1 MDNVNNEQN
10 TTVTPK
16 ATTKGRSVL
25 PLIDI
30 KANDLTNYFSD
41 HIQGRTQLPVLIRR
55 LIHSTCEHLTK
66 VEFPG
71 NDDGERKGPDGVVEN
86 LSFNAWVP
94 TGKSVWEF
102 GVNQN
107 VKSKADNDIEKSITS
122 NFKDEEIKDI
132 SFVFVSP
139 QRWPKKASWE
149 KEQNSK
155 KQWKKVIA
163 FDASNLEE
171 WIEQSLPGQV
181 WFANLMG
188 KDTRGTSTTEMV
200 LKEWTETTDPH
211 FPLSLFEPY
220 VTSFKETFEDFLNDS
235 NKDCLVI
242 GADSKDEALTFI
254 AYLFSQPSFVHLSS
268 QVLYFE
274 DKDFLRKAILSDSK
288 IIPVISDPRLATVR
302 VHAPGG
308 AKVIV
313 VVSSN
318 ELNPEP
324 DIILEP
330 VPREHFSD
338 CLEKLGL
345 SQQEINQLSVRSG
358 RSLTSLRR
366 SLDTNNL
373 LKPSWLTDE
382 VTRKLIPFA
391 LVGSWDRDN
400 KAEVQ
405 FLSKLSNRTIEQL
418 DEDFSELRFLEESPV
433 WTNQNLRGTISKSEP
448 LLFLK
453 GRISIETVKR
463 FYELVSEIFKQ
474 NLNCNEGNFTPSERN
489 EICSVEFK
497 SELAWMIA
505 FFSVN
510 GAELFEKFYS
520 FDGMSRAETLIK
532 ELLIPLTS
540 ERILKLSNQLPLF
553 VEAAPDFF
561 FRVFKD
567 DLNSE
572 DSALKELIL
581 SSIDIQFSPGFQIDR
596 LFESIH
602 RLAWQKRY
610 FSEAVMMLAEMADL
624 EEALI
629 EPAVKR
635 LKSILHPWMPQGSGS
650 LQQRTMALRTLM
662 EKHPRVGWEVCVYQ
676 FNDTVV
682 GYHQGVPTLRSDD
695 KKAGEPI
702 KDWHE
707 ICSQIKTAIDLAL
720 SLDSYS
726 GEMLT
731 QLVNSS
737 RGFSDSQRG
746 RFFSILE
753 MELPTLPQN
762 EKEKILLS
770 LKHKIYYISRNK
782 SRKTTEEK
790 KRIEELCSLYNLVLS
805 PDPRNQRFRL
815 FADRFVLVSPSKT
828 VDPLADH
835 QRELSE
841 LENLRKEAIRETFQ
855 EDGARGICDLAEH
868 GPVQD
873 IVGWLLSQEPL
884 DEPQLIE
891 IIQEAWNRKSRTSQ
905 FLQSFLGCLNEV
917 KLNQALIFAQKELD
931 PDDFLSFLF
940 LSPFRTVTW
949 KFISKLQDDNVRKEY
964 WSQVKP
970 VPIHQEDIEAVV
982 DEFIG
987 VQRPVAALYAIEY
1000 VITKTNPLLLVKIL
1014 DSIKLQE
1021 LEDRKNYHDYRYM
1034 LSEIFKR
1041 LNETS
1046 IVHKERKAMLELK
1059 FVGFL
1064 TQPFGENE
1072 NQKVPNLLSYLD
1084 DHPELFADMIIYSGR
1099 EGFSF
1104 YDDALSNLNF
1114 IPGLNETSLNG
1125 KFEKLVSW
1133 ITIVK
1138 EKCKPVGLS
1147 EIADYCL
1154 GKLLASSPL
1163 DEDGIWP
1170 CKTVRDIIEKFD
1182 TSELRSGFFTGKL
1195 RARGCFWVRK
1205 GYNEEKEISQKFK
1218 KDALLL
1224 KDLHPI
1230 TSNLLE
1236 QLADHYKE
1244 EAKKRDFEIKRLA
1257 RLEPTNS

>member
-16 ATTKGRSVL
+16 AIAKGRSVL

-30 KANDLTNYFSD
+30 KANDLIRYFSD
-41 HIQGRTQLPVLIRR
+41 QIQGRTQLPVLIRR

-94 TGKSVWEF
+94 TGTSVWEF
-102 GVNQN
+102 GVNQS
-107 VKSKADNDIEKSITS
+107 VTTKANNDIEKSIKS
-122 NFKDEEIKDI
+122 NFKDEEIKDF

-139 QRWPKKASWE
+139 QRWLKKACWE

-155 KQWKKVIA
+155 KQWKKVTA

-171 WIEQSLPGQV
+171 WIEQSLPAQV

-188 KDTRGTSTTEMV
+188 KDTRGTSTIEMI

-211 FPLSLFEPY
+211 FPLSLFDPY
-220 VTSFKETFEDFLNDS
+220 VTSFKETFEAFLNDS
-235 NKDCLVI
+235 NKDCFVI

-254 AYLFSQPSFVHLSS
+254 AYLFSQPSFAHLSS
-268 QVLYFE
+268 EVLYFE

-288 IIPVISDPRLATVR
+288 IIPVISDPRLATAR
-302 VHAPGG
+302 VHTPGR

-318 ELNPEP
+318 EVNPEP

-338 CLEKLGL
+338 CLEKLGF
-345 SQQEINQLSVRSG
+345 SQQEINQLSIRSG

-366 SLDTNNL
+366 GLDTSNL
-373 LKPSWLTDE
+373 LRPSWLTDE

-418 DEDFSELRFLEESPV
+418 DEDFSELRFLEEPPV
-433 WTNQNLRGTISKSEP
+433 WTNQNLRGTISKTEP

-453 GRISIETVKR
+453 GRISVETVNR
-463 FYELVSEIFKQ
+463 FYDLVSEIFKQ
-474 NLNCNEGNFTPSERN
+474 NLNCAEGNPTPPTEHIVISE
-489 EICSVEFK
+489 EFK

-510 GAELFEKFYS
+510 GAGLFEEFYS
-520 FDGMSRAETLIK
+520 FDGMSRAETLFK

-553 VEAAPDFF
+553 VEAAPNFF
-561 FRVFKD
+561 LRLFKD

-572 DSALKELIL
+572 NSTLKELIL
-581 SSIDIQFSPGFQIDR
+581 SSIDIQFSPGFQLDR

-610 FSEAVMMLAEMADL
+610 FLEAVMMLAEMADL
-624 EEALI
+624 KEALI

-635 LKSILHPWMPQGSGS
+635 LKSILHPWMPQSSSS
-650 LQQRTMALRTLM
+650 LQQRMLALKTLM

-702 KDWHE
+702 KNWHE
-707 ICSQIKTAIDLAL
+707 ICSQINTAIELAL
-720 SLDSYS
+720 SLESYS
-726 GEMLT
+726 EEMLT

-737 RGFSDSQRG
+737 RGFSDPQRG
-746 RFFSILE
+746 RLFSILE
-753 MELPTLPQN
+753 KELPVLPPN
-762 EKEKILLS
+762 EKEKILLN
-770 LKHKIYYISRNK
+770 LRHKIYYISSK
-782 SRKTTEEK
+782 KGSKTPEVK
-790 KRIEELCSLYNLVLS
+790 KRVEELCSLYKLALP
-805 PDPRNQRFRL
+805 PDPRDQRFRL

-873 IVGWLLSQEPL
+873 IVGSLLSQEPL
-884 DEPQLIE
+884 DETQLIE
-891 IIQEAWNRKSRTSQ
+891 IIQEAWNRKSKTSQ

-917 KLNQALIFAQKELD
+917 RLNQALIFAQKELD
-931 PDDFLSFLF
+931 QNDFLSFLF

-949 KFISKLQDDNVRKEY
+949 KFISKLQNDNVRKKY
-964 WSQVKP
+964 WTLVKP
-970 VPIHQEDIEAVV
+970 IPIDQEDSKAAVE
-982 DEFIG
+982 EFLG
-987 VQRPVAALYAIEY
+987 VHRPVAALYAIEY

-1014 DSIKLQE
+1014 DSIDLQE
-1021 LEDRKNYHDYRYM
+1021 LEDRQNYHDYLYM

-1041 LNETS
+1041 LNETPFVS
-1046 IVHKERKAMLELK
+1046 KQRKALLELK

-1064 TQPFGENE
+1064 TQPFDEDE
-1072 NQKVPNLLSYLD
+1072 RQKVPNLLSYLE
-1084 DHPELFADMIIYSGR
+1084 DHPELFAEMIINFRG

-1104 YDDALSNLNF
+1104 YDDALNNLNF
-1114 IPGLNETSLNG
+1114 IPGLNEASING
-1125 KFEKLVSW
+1125 KSEKLVSW
-1133 ITIVK
+1133 ITVARD
-1138 EKCKPVGLS
+1138 KCKPVGLS
-1147 EIADYCL
+1147 EIADYYL
-1154 GKLLASSPL
+1154 GKLLANSPV
-1163 DEDGIWP
+1163 DDDGIWP
-1170 CKTVRDIIEKFD
+1170 CKTVRNIIEKFD
-1182 TSELRSGFFTGKL
+1182 SADLRSGFITGKL

-1205 GYNEEKEISQKFK
+1205 GYNEEKEMSQKFK

-1224 KDLHPI
+1224 KNSHSI
-1230 TSNLLE
+1230 TASLLE
-1236 QLADHYKE
+1236 ALSEYYKE
-1244 EAKKRDFEIKRLA
+1244 GAKKRD
-1257 RLEPTNS
+1257 LETRKMNRSNIA

>member
-1 MDNVNNEQN
+1 MKNKQKTSANQH
-10 TTVTPK
+10 

-30 KANDLTNYFSD
+30 KANDLIRYFSD
-41 HIQGRTQLPVLIRR
+41 TIQGRTQLAVLIRR
-55 LIHSTCEHLTK
+55 LIHSTCEHVTK

-94 TGKSVWEF
+94 TGTSVWEF
-102 GVNQN
+102 GVNQS
-107 VKSKADNDIEKSITS
+107 VTTKANNDIEKSISS
-122 NFKDEEIKDI
+122 NFKDEEIKDT

-139 QRWPKKASWE
+139 QRWLKKACWE

-155 KQWKKVIA
+155 KQWKKVTA

-171 WIEQSLPGQV
+171 WIEQSLPAQV

-188 KDTRGTSTTEMV
+188 KDTRGTSTIEMI
-200 LKEWTETTDPH
+200 LKEWTGTTDPH
-211 FPLSLFEPY
+211 FPLSLFDPY
-220 VTSFKETFEDFLNDS
+220 VTSFKETFEAFLNDS
-235 NKDCLVI
+235 NKDCFFI

-254 AYLFSQPSFVHLSS
+254 AYLFSQPSFAHLSS
-268 QVLYFE
+268 RVLYFE
-274 DKDFLRKAILSDSK
+274 DKDFLRKGILSDSK
-288 IIPVISDPRLATVR
+288 IIPVISDPRLATAR

-318 ELNPEP
+318 EVNPEP

-338 CLEKLGL
+338 CFEKLGL

-366 SLDTNNL
+366 GLDTSHL
-373 LKPSWLTDE
+373 LRPSWLTDKI
-382 VTRKLIPFA
+382 TRKLIPFA
-391 LVGSWDRDN
+391 LVGSWDRGN

-405 FLSKLSNRTIEQL
+405 FLSKLSKRTIEQL
-418 DEDFSELRFLEESPV
+418 DDDFSELRFLEEPPV
-433 WTNQNLRGTISKSEP
+433 WANQNLQGTKSKIEP

-453 GRISIETVKR
+453 GRISIEVVNR
-463 FYELVSEIFKQ
+463 FYDLVSEAFKQ
-474 NLNCNEGNFTPSERN
+474 KLNCTEANSTPPTEDVDFSE
-489 EICSVEFK
+489 EFK
-497 SELAWMIA
+497 SELAWTIA

-510 GAELFEKFYS
+510 GTELFEKFYS
-520 FDGMSRAETLIK
+520 FDEMSRAETLFK

-553 VEAAPDFF
+553 VEAAPNFF
-561 FRVFKD
+561 IQLFKD

-572 DSALKELIL
+572 NSTLKELLL

-610 FSEAVMMLAEMADL
+610 FSDAVMMLAEMADL

-635 LKSILHPWMPQGSGS
+635 LKSILHPWMPQGSSS
-650 LQQRTMALRTLM
+650 LQQRTMALKTLM
-662 EKHPRVGWEVCVYQ
+662 EKHSRVGWEVCIYQ

-702 KDWHE
+702 KSWHE

-720 SLDSYS
+720 SLESYS
-726 GEMLT
+726 EKMLT

-737 RGFSDSQRG
+737 RGFSDPQRD
-746 RFFSILE
+746 RLFSILE
-753 MELPTLPQN
+753 NELPVLPLN

-770 LKHKIYYISRNK
+770 LRHNIYYISSNK
-782 SRKTTEEK
+782 NGKPLEVT
-790 KRIEELCSLYNLVLS
+790 KRIEELCHLYDLALPS
-805 PDPRNQRFRL
+805 EPRDRRFRL

-828 VDPLADH
+828 MNPLADH
-835 QRELSE
+835 KRESLE
-841 LENLRKEAIRETFQ
+841 LENLRKDAIRETFQ
-855 EDGARGICDLAEH
+855 EEGARGICDLAEH

-884 DEPQLIE
+884 EDPQLIQV
-891 IIQEAWNRKSRTSQ
+891 IQEAWSRKSRTSQ

-917 KLNQALIFAQKELD
+917 RLNQALSFAQKELN

-949 KFISKLQDDNVRKEY
+949 KFISRLQGDTVRKKY
-964 WSQVKP
+964 WTLVKP
-970 VPIHQEDIEAVV
+970 IPIDQEDSEAAV
-982 DEFIG
+982 DEFLG
-987 VQRPVAALYAIEY
+987 VHRAVAALYAIEY
-1000 VITKTNPLLLVKIL
+1000 VVTKTDPLLLVKIL
-1014 DSIKLQE
+1014 DSIELQE
-1021 LEDRKNYHDYRYM
+1021 LEDRQNYHDYLYM
-1034 LSEIFKR
+1034 LSESFKR

-1046 IVHKERKAMLELK
+1046 VVSEERKALLELK
-1059 FVGFL
+1059 FVGIL
-1064 TQPFGENE
+1064 TQPFGEAE
-1072 NQKVPNLLSYLD
+1072 NQQVPNLLSYLE
-1084 DHPELFADMIIYSGR
+1084 DHPELFADIIINSRR
-1099 EGFSF
+1099 EGVSF
-1104 YDDALSNLNF
+1104 YDDALNNLNF
-1114 IPGLNETSLNG
+1114 IPGLNEASLTG

-1133 ITIVK
+1133 ITKVR

-1147 EIADYCL
+1147 EIADYYL
-1154 GKLLASSPL
+1154 GKLLASSPM

-1170 CKTVRDIIEKFD
+1170 SSTVRNIIETFD
-1182 TSELRSGFFTGKL
+1182 TPELRNGFYTGKL
-1195 RARGCFWVRK
+1195 RSRSCYWVK
-1205 GYNEEKEISQKFK
+1205 KSYNEEKELSKQFK
-1218 KDALLL
+1218 KYSLLL
-1224 KDLHPI
+1224 KKSHPV
-1230 TSNLLE
+1230 TASLLE
-1236 QLADHYKE
+1236 ALSEYYRE
-1244 EAKKRDFEIKRLA
+1244 WAKKRDLEIKRLA
-1257 RLEPTNS
+1257 RLEPTISF

>member
-16 ATTKGRSVL
+16 AIAKGRSVL

-30 KANDLTNYFSD
+30 KANDLIRYFSD
-41 HIQGRTQLPVLIRR
+41 QIQGRTQLPVLIRR

-94 TGKSVWEF
+94 TGTSVWEF
-102 GVNQN
+102 GVNQS
-107 VKSKADNDIEKSITS
+107 VTTKANNDIEKSIKS
-122 NFKDEEIKDI
+122 NFKDEEIKDF

-139 QRWPKKASWE
+139 QRWLKKACWE

-171 WIEQSLPGQV
+171 WIEQSLPTQV

-188 KDTRGTSTTEMV
+188 KATKGTSTIEMI

-211 FPLSLFEPY
+211 FPLSLFDPY
-220 VTSFKETFEDFLNDS
+220 VTSFKETFEAFLND
-235 NKDCLVI
+235 NNNDCFVI
-242 GADSKDEALTFI
+242 GADSKDEALAFI
-254 AYLFSQPSFVHLSS
+254 AYLFSQPSFAHLSS

-288 IIPVISDPRLATVR
+288 IIPVISDPRLATAR
-302 VHAPGG
+302 VHTPGR

-318 ELNPEP
+318 EVNPEP

-330 VPREHFSD
+330 IPREHFSD
-338 CLEKLGL
+338 CLEKLGF
-345 SQQEINQLSVRSG
+345 SQQEINQLSIRSG

-366 SLDTNNL
+366 GLDTSNL
-373 LKPSWLTDE
+373 LRPSWLTDE

-405 FLSKLSNRTIEQL
+405 FLTKLSNQTIEQL
-418 DEDFSELRFLEESPV
+418 DNDFSELRFLEEPPV
-433 WTNQNLRGTISKSEP
+433 WTNQNLRGTISKTEP

-453 GRISIETVKR
+453 GRISVETVDR

-474 NLNCNEGNFTPSERN
+474 NLNCTEGNPTPPTENVVISE
-489 EICSVEFK
+489 EFK

-510 GAELFEKFYS
+510 GAELFGKFYS
-520 FDGMSRAETLIK
+520 FDGMSEAETLFK
-532 ELLIPLTS
+532 ELLTPLTS

-561 FRVFKD
+561 LRVFKD

-572 DSALKELIL
+572 NSTLKELIL
-581 SSIDIQFSPGFQIDR
+581 SSTDIQFSPGFQLDR

-610 FSEAVMMLAEMADL
+610 FSDAVMMLAEMAGL

-629 EPAVKR
+629 EPAVNR

-650 LQQRTMALRTLM
+650 LQQRTLALKTLM
-662 EKHPRVGWEVCVYQ
+662 KKHTRVGWEVCVYQ

-702 KDWHE
+702 KNWHE
-707 ICSQIKTAIDLAL
+707 ISSQINTAIDLAL
-720 SLDSYS
+720 SLESYS
-726 GEMLT
+726 EEMLT
-731 QLVNSS
+731 QLVGSS
-737 RGFSDSQRG
+737 RDFSDSQRG
-746 RFFSILE
+746 RFISILE
-753 MELPTLPQN
+753 NELPVLPQN

-770 LKHKIYYISRNK
+770 LKHNIYYISSK
-782 SRKTTEEK
+782 KDGKTAEVK
-790 KRIEELCSLYNLVLS
+790 KRIEELCHLYDLALPS
-805 PDPRNQRFRL
+805 EPRDRRFRL

-828 VDPLADH
+828 VTPLADH

-855 EDGARGICDLAEH
+855 EEGARGICDLAEH

-873 IVGWLLSQEPL
+873 IVGRLLSQEPL
-884 DEPQLIE
+884 DETQLIQV
-891 IIQEAWNRKSRTSQ
+891 IQEAWSRKPRTTQ
-905 FLQSFLGCLNEV
+905 FLQSFLGYLNEV
-917 KLNQALIFAQKELD
+917 KLNQALRFAQKELD

-940 LSPFRTVTW
+940 LSPFRNVTW
-949 KFISKLQDDNVRKEY
+949 KFISKLKDDNVRKEY
-964 WSQVKP
+964 WTLVKP
-970 VPIHQEDIEAVV
+970 IPIDQEDSKVAVE
-982 DEFIG
+982 EFLG
-987 VQRPVAALYAIEY
+987 VHRPVAALYAIEY

-1014 DSIKLQE
+1014 DSIDLQE
-1021 LEDRKNYHDYRYM
+1021 LEDRQNYHDYLYM

-1041 LNETS
+1041 LNETPFVS
-1046 IVHKERKAMLELK
+1046 KQRKALLELK

-1064 TQPFGENE
+1064 TQPFGEDE
-1072 NQKVPNLLSYLD
+1072 RQKVPNLLSYLE
-1084 DHPELFADMIIYSGR
+1084 DHPELFADMIINFRR

-1104 YDDALSNLNF
+1104 YGDALNNLNF
-1114 IPGLNETSLNG
+1114 IPGLKEASLDE
-1125 KFEKLVSW
+1125 KFKKLVSW
-1133 ITIVK
+1133 ITVVRD
-1138 EKCKPVGLS
+1138 KCKPVDLS
-1147 EIADYCL
+1147 EIADNYL
-1154 GKLLASSPL
+1154 GKLLASSPV

-1170 CKTVRDIIEKFD
+1170 CKTVRNIIEKFD
-1182 TSELRSGFFTGKL
+1182 TPELRSGFITGKL
-1195 RARGCFWVRK
+1195 RLRSCYWVK
-1205 GYNEEKEISQKFK
+1205 AGLNEEKELSENFK
-1218 KDALLL
+1218 KFALLL
-1224 KDLHPI
+1224 KNSYPV
-1230 TSNLLE
+1230 TASLLE
-1236 QLADHYKE
+1236 ALFEYYKE
-1244 EAKKRDFEIKRLA
+1244 EAKKRDLEIKKFN
-1257 RLEPTNS
+1257 RLERI

>member
-16 ATTKGRSVL
+16 TIAKGRSVL

-30 KANDLTNYFSD
+30 KANDLIRYFSD
-41 HIQGRTQLPVLIRR
+41 QIQGRTQLPVLIRR

-94 TGKSVWEF
+94 TGTSVWEF
-102 GVNQN
+102 GVNQS
-107 VKSKADNDIEKSITS
+107 VTTKANNDIEKSIKS
-122 NFKDEEIKDI
+122 NFKDEEIKEF

-139 QRWPKKASWE
+139 QRWLKKASWE

-163 FDASNLEE
+163 LDASNLEE
-171 WIEQSLPGQV
+171 WIEQSLPAQV

-188 KDTRGTSTTEMV
+188 KDTRGTSTIEMV

-211 FPLSLFEPY
+211 FPLSLFDPY
-220 VTSFKETFEDFLNDS
+220 VTSFKETFEDFLND
-235 NKDCLVI
+235 NNNHCFVI
-242 GADSKDEALTFI
+242 GADSKDEALAFI
-254 AYLFSQPSFVHLSS
+254 AYLFSQPSFAHLSS

-318 ELNPEP
+318 EVNPEP

-366 SLDTNNL
+366 SLDTGNL

-418 DEDFSELRFLEESPV
+418 DEDFSELRFLEEPPV
-433 WTNQNLRGTISKSEP
+433 WTNQNLRGTISKTEP

-453 GRISIETVKR
+453 GRISIETVNR
-463 FYELVSEIFKQ
+463 FYDLVSEIFKQ
-474 NLNCNEGNFTPSERN
+474 NLNCTEGNSTPPTEHIVISE
-489 EICSVEFK
+489 EFK

-520 FDGMSRAETLIK
+520 FDGLSRAETLFK
-532 ELLIPLTS
+532 ELLVPLTP

-553 VEAAPDFF
+553 VEAAPNFF
-561 FRVFKD
+561 LRLFKD

-572 DSALKELIL
+572 NSTLKELIL
-581 SSIDIQFSPGFQIDR
+581 SSIDIQFLPGFQLDR

-610 FSEAVMMLAEMADL
+610 FSAAVMMLAEMADL
-624 EEALI
+624 EEEALI

-635 LKSILHPWMPQGSGS
+635 LKSILHPWMPQSSSS
-650 LQQRTMALRTLM
+650 LQQRMQALKILLQ
-662 EKHPRVGWEVCVYQ
+662 KHPRVGWEVCVYQ
-676 FNDTVV
+676 FSDTVA
-682 GYHQGVPTLRSDD
+682 GFYLGIPTLRSDD

-702 KDWHE
+702 KNWHE
-707 ICSQIKTAIDLAL
+707 ICSQINTAIDLTL
-720 SLDSYS
+720 SLESYS
-726 GEMLT
+726 EEMLT
-731 QLVNSS
+731 QLVNGS
-737 RGFSDSQRG
+737 RGFSDPQRD
-746 RFFSILE
+746 RLFSILE
-753 MELPTLPQN
+753 NELLVLPLS

-770 LKHKIYYISRNK
+770 LKRKINYISSK
-782 SRKTTEEK
+782 KDGKTAEVK
-790 KRIEELCSLYNLVLS
+790 KRIEELCHLYDLALPS
-805 PDPRNQRFRL
+805 EPRDRRFRL

-828 VDPLADH
+828 MNPLVDH
-835 QRELSE
+835 KRESLE
-841 LENLRKEAIRETFQ
+841 LEKLRKEAIRETFQ

-873 IVGWLLSQEPL
+873 IVGSLFSQEPL
-884 DEPQLIE
+884 DETQLIE
-891 IIQEAWNRKSRTSQ
+891 IIQEAWNRKSKTSQ

-917 KLNQALIFAQKELD
+917 RFNQALIFAQKELD
-931 PDDFLSFLF
+931 QNDFLSFLF

-949 KFISKLQDDNVRKEY
+949 KFISKLQNDNVRKKY
-964 WSQVKP
+964 WTLVKP
-970 VPIHQEDIEAVV
+970 IPIDQEDIEAAV
-982 DEFIG
+982 DEFLG

-1000 VITKTNPLLLVKIL
+1000 VITKTDPLLLVKIL
-1014 DSIKLQE
+1014 DSIELQE
-1021 LEDRKNYHDYRYM
+1021 LEDRQNYHNYLYM

-1046 IVHKERKAMLELK
+1046 DVSKKRKALLELK

-1072 NQKVPNLLSYLD
+1072 NQKVPNLLSYLE
-1084 DHPELFADMIIYSGR
+1084 DHPELFADMIINFR
-1099 EGFSF
+1099 RKGFSF
-1104 YDDALSNLNF
+1104 YGDALNNLNY
-1114 IPGLNETSLNG
+1114 IPGLNEASLNG

-1133 ITIVK
+1133 ITIVR

-1147 EIADYCL
+1147 DIADHCL

-1170 CKTVRDIIEKFD
+1170 CKTVRDIIENFD

-1195 RARGCFWVRK
+1195 RARGCICVRK

-1224 KDLHPI
+1224 RNTHPV
-1230 TSNLLE
+1230 TASLLE
-1236 QLADHYKE
+1236 ALSEYYKE
-1244 EAKKRDFEIKRLA
+1244 EAKKRDLEIRKLN
-1257 RLEPTNS
+1257 RLERI

>member
-1 MDNVNNEQN
+1 MENVKNEQ
-10 TTVTPK
+10 K
-16 ATTKGRSVL
+16 ASASQQTTTKGRSVL

-30 KANDLTNYFSD
+30 KSNDLICYFSD
-41 HIQGRTQLPVLIRR
+41 NIQGRTQLPVLIRR

-66 VEFPG
+66 IEFPG

-107 VKSKADNDIEKSITS
+107 VKSKADKDIEKSITS

-163 FDASNLEE
+163 FDVSNLEE
-171 WIEQSLPGQV
+171 WIEQSLPAQV

-188 KDTRGTSTTEMV
+188 KDTRGTSTIEMV

-211 FPLSLFEPY
+211 FPLSLFDPY
-220 VTSFKETFEDFLNDS
+220 VTSFKETFEDFLSDS
-235 NKDCLVI
+235 NKDCFVI

-254 AYLFSQPSFVHLSS
+254 AYLFNDPTIAHLSS

-288 IIPVISDPRLATVR
+288 IIPVVSDPGLATAR

-318 ELNPEP
+318 EVNPEP

-345 SQQEINQLSVRSG
+345 SQQEINHLSVRSG

-366 SLDTNNL
+366 SLDTSHI

-418 DEDFSELRFLEESPV
+418 DNDFSELRFLEEPPV
-433 WTNQNLRGTISKSEP
+433 WANQNLRGTISKTEP

-453 GRISIETVKR
+453 GRISIEMVNR
-463 FYELVSEIFKQ
+463 FYGLISEIFKQ
-474 NLNCNEGNFTPSERN
+474 NLNCAEGNSTPPTEHIVISE
-489 EICSVEFK
+489 EFK

-510 GAELFEKFYS
+510 GAELFENFYS
-520 FDGMSRAETLIK
+520 FDGLSRAETLFK

-553 VEAAPDFF
+553 VEAAPNFF
-561 FRVFKD
+561 LRLFKD
-567 DLNSE
+567 DLNSK

-581 SSIDIQFSPGFQIDR
+581 SSIDILFSPGFQLDR

-610 FSEAVMMLAEMADL
+610 FSEAVMMLTKMADL

-629 EPAVKR
+629 EPAVTR

-650 LQQRTMALRTLM
+650 LQQRTMALKTLM

-702 KDWHE
+702 KNWHE

-731 QLVNSS
+731 QLVNCS

-753 MELPTLPQN
+753 NELPALPQN
-762 EKEKILLS
+762 EKEKILLN
-770 LKHKIYYISRNK
+770 LRHKIYYISSK
-782 SRKTTEEK
+782 KGVKTAEVK
-790 KRIEELCSLYNLVLS
+790 KRIEELCHLYDLALPS
-805 PDPRNQRFRL
+805 EPRDRRFRL

-828 VDPLADH
+828 MNPLADH
-835 QRELSE
+835 KRESLE

-855 EDGARGICDLAEH
+855 EEGARGICDLAEH
-868 GPVQD
+868 GRVQD
-873 IVGWLLSQEPL
+873 IVGRLLSQEPL
-884 DEPQLIE
+884 NETQLIE

-917 KLNQALIFAQKELD
+917 RLNQALIFAKKELA

-940 LSPFRTVTW
+940 LSPFRSVTW
-949 KFISKLQDDNVRKEY
+949 KFISKLQNDNVRKKY
-964 WSQVKP
+964 WTLVKP
-970 VPIHQEDIEAVV
+970 IPIDQEDSKAAVE
-982 DEFIG
+982 EFLA
-987 VQRPVAALYAIEY
+987 VHRPVAALYAIEY

-1014 DSIKLQE
+1014 DSIDLQE
-1021 LEDRKNYHDYRYM
+1021 LEDRQNYHDNLYM

-1041 LNETS
+1041 LNETPFVS
-1046 IVHKERKAMLELK
+1046 KERKALLELK

-1064 TQPFGENE
+1064 TQPFDEDE
-1072 NQKVPNLLSYLD
+1072 RQKVPNLLSYLE
-1084 DHPELFADMIIYSGR
+1084 DHPELFADMIINFRR

-1104 YDDALSNLNF
+1104 YGDALNNLNF
-1114 IPGLNETSLNG
+1114 IPGLNEASLNG

-1133 ITIVK
+1133 ITIVR
-1138 EKCKPVGLS
+1138 EKCKPFGLS
-1147 EIADYCL
+1147 DIADHCL

-1170 CKTVRDIIEKFD
+1170 CKTVRDVIENFD
-1182 TSELRSGFFTGKL
+1182 TLELRSGFFTGKL

-1205 GYNEEKEISQKFK
+1205 GYNEEREISQKFK

-1236 QLADHYKE
+1236 QLAVHYKE

-1257 RLEPTNS
+1257 RL

>member
-1 MDNVNNEQN
+1 MENVKNEQKSN
-10 TTVTPK
+10 ASQQ
-16 ATTKGRSVL
+16 ATNKGRSVL

-30 KANDLTNYFSD
+30 KANDLIRYFSD

-86 LSFNAWVP
+86 LSVNAWVP
-94 TGKSVWEF
+94 TGTSVWEC

-107 VKSKADNDIEKSITS
+107 VKSKADNDIEKSIKS

-132 SFVFVSP
+132 SFVFVSS
-139 QRWPKKASWE
+139 QRWQKKASWE
-149 KEQNSK
+149 KEKNSK

-171 WIEQSLPGQV
+171 WIEQSLPAQV

-188 KDTRGTSTTEMV
+188 KDTRGTSTIGMI
-200 LKEWTETTDPH
+200 LKEWTDTTDPH
-211 FPLSLFEPY
+211 FPLSLFDPY
-220 VTSFKETFEDFLNDS
+220 VTSFKETFEDFLND
-235 NKDCLVI
+235 NNNDCFVI
-242 GADSKDEALTFI
+242 GADSKDEALAFI
-254 AYLFSQPSFVHLSS
+254 AYLFSQPSFAHLSS

-288 IIPVISDPRLATVR
+288 IIPIISDPRLATAR
-302 VHAPGG
+302 VHTPGR

-318 ELNPEP
+318 EVNPEP

-330 VPREHFSD
+330 IPREHFSD
-338 CLEKLGL
+338 CLEKLGF
-345 SQQEINQLSVRSG
+345 SQQEINHLSVRSG

-366 SLDTNNL
+366 SLDTSHI

-418 DEDFSELRFLEESPV
+418 DNDFSELRFLEEPPV
-433 WTNQNLRGTISKSEP
+433 WANQNLRGSISKTEP

-453 GRISIETVKR
+453 GRISIETVNR
-463 FYELVSEIFKQ
+463 FYDLVSEILKQ
-474 NLNCNEGNFTPSERN
+474 NLKSNEGNSTPSEEN
-489 EICSVEFK
+489 EICSGEFK

-520 FDGMSRAETLIK
+520 FDGMSEAETLFK

-553 VEAAPDFF
+553 VEAAPNFF
-561 FRVFKD
+561 LRLFKD

-572 DSALKELIL
+572 QSALKELIL
-581 SSIDIQFSPGFQIDR
+581 SSIDIQFLPGFQIDR

-610 FSEAVMMLAEMADL
+610 FSDAVMMLAEMADL

-650 LQQRTMALRTLM
+650 LQQRTMALKTLM
-662 EKHPRVGWEVCVYQ
+662 DNHPRVGWEVCVYQ

-702 KDWHE
+702 KNWYE
-707 ICSQIKTAIDLAL
+707 ICSQINTAIELAL
-720 SLDSYS
+720 SLESYS
-726 GEMLT
+726 EEMLT

-737 RGFSDSQRG
+737 RGFSDPQRD
-746 RFFSILE
+746 RLFSILGN
-753 MELPTLPQN
+753 ELPVLPLN
-762 EKEKILLS
+762 EREKILLN
-770 LKHKIYYISRNK
+770 LRHKIYYISSK
-782 SRKTTEEK
+782 KGGKTAEVK
-790 KRIEELCSLYNLVLS
+790 KRIEELCHLYDLALPS
-805 PDPRNQRFRL
+805 EPRDQRFRL
-815 FADRFVLVSPSKT
+815 FSNRFVLVSPSKT
-828 VDPLADH
+828 FDPLADH

-841 LENLRKEAIRETFQ
+841 LENLRKEAIRVTFQ
-855 EDGARGICDLAEH
+855 EEGARGICDLAEH

-884 DEPQLIE
+884 DEPQIKE
-891 IIQEAWNRKSRTSQ
+891 IIQEAWSRKSRTSQ
-905 FLQSFLGCLNEV
+905 FLQYFLGCLNEV
-917 KLNQALIFAQKELD
+917 RLNQALIFAQKDLD

-949 KFISKLQDDNVRKEY
+949 KFIFKLQDDSLRKKY
-964 WSQVKP
+964 WNLVKP
-970 VPIHQEDIEAVV
+970 IPIDKEDSEAAV
-982 DEFIG
+982 DEFLG
-987 VQRPVAALYAIEY
+987 VHRPVAALYAIEY
-1000 VITKTNPLLLVKIL
+1000 VVTKIDPLLLVKIL
-1014 DSIKLQE
+1014 DSIELEE
-1021 LEDRKNYHDYRYM
+1021 LEDRQKYHDYLYM

-1046 IVHKERKAMLELK
+1046 VVSKERKAMLELK

-1072 NQKVPNLLSYLD
+1072 NQKVPNLLSYLE
-1084 DHPELFADMIIYSGR
+1084 DHPELFADMIINFRR

-1104 YDDALSNLNF
+1104 YGDALNNLNY
-1114 IPGLNETSLNG
+1114 IPGLNEASLNG

-1133 ITIVK
+1133 ITIVR

-1147 EIADYCL
+1147 DIADHCL

-1170 CKTVRDIIEKFD
+1170 CKTVRDIIENFD

-1195 RARGCFWVRK
+1195 RARGCICVRK

-1224 KDLHPI
+1224 RNTHPV
-1230 TSNLLE
+1230 TASLLE
-1236 QLADHYKE
+1236 ALSEYYKE
-1244 EAKKRDFEIKRLA
+1244 EAKKRDLEIRKLN
-1257 RLEPTNS
+1257 RLERI